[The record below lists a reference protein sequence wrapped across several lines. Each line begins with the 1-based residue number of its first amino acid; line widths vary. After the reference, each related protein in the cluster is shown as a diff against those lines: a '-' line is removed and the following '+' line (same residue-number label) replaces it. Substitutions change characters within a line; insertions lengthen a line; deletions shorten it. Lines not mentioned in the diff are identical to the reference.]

1 MSFPDRCEVP
11 PSWLRIRLIF
21 VLSLHLYDVLRHEAI
36 VASGKI
42 STWSTLDL
50 IEFRSQLRQGLVEI
64 GHKTI
69 VGHLEDRRLLILV
82 DSNNHLRIFH
92 PSEMLYRSRNTNSD
106 IKFGCDHLAGL
117 AHLPIV
123 RRIAGIN
130 GSTRGAH
137 SGAELVCDR
146 LDVLCEVLPALH
158 RAATGNDD
166 LGRGQLRPV
175 GF

>member
-21 VLSLHLYDVLRHEAI
+21 VLSLHLYDVLRHDAI
-36 VASGKI
+36 AWSGKI

-82 DSNNHLRIFH
+82 DSNNHFGVFH
-92 PSEMLYRSRNTNSD
+92 SCEMLNSSRNANSD
-106 IKFGCDHLAGL
+106 I
-117 AHLPIV
+117 
-123 RRIAGIN
+123 
-130 GSTRGAH
+130 
-137 SGAELVCDR
+137 E
-146 LDVLCEVLPALH
+146 
-158 RAATGNDD
+158 
-166 LGRGQLRPV
+166 
-175 GF
+175 